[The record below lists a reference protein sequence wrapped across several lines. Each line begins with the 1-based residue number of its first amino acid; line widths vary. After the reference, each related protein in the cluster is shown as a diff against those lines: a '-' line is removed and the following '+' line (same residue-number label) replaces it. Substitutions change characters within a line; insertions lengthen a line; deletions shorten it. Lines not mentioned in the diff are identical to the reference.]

1 VNVRPARGDLLVAT
15 AAALA
20 LLPAT
25 CVVALESL
33 PAARAWPLI
42 ALAALA
48 HVAFVARLSAPVL
61 SHVLVALTVAGMLA
75 LSGLFFLLPSALVF
89 LLSVYACTAW
99 GPRSIGLVTGVVGA
113 AATVLRYRVD
123 PSVTASPVGPSPWL
137 LGLLLVALVVV
148 AWTAGLLRRSQERV
162 RREALAGRERAEAE
176 RAERAERA
184 VLAERTRIAREMHDV
199 VAHSL
204 SVVVA
209 QARVGRAD
217 PGRAAHALAVVE
229 ETGREALRD
238 MRGIVRVLRAVPTGV
253 PDGAADAAPTPTL
266 GDLPDLVDRARRAG
280 RAVRVVESGVPVP
293 LGPTAELAAFR
304 TVQEALT
311 NSARHAAPGSSTTVT
326 LAWRS
331 AGLRVTVADV
341 PPPDDA
347 GATGLAPGLGT
358 TPDTVPA
365 TGAGLGLVGM
375 RERIEAAGGTL
386 EIRAG
391 DAWTVAATVPTSTQ
405 HALAPP
411 RRADGGP

>member
-1 VNVRPARGDLLVAT
+1 MSVRPARGDVLVAT

-25 CVVALESL
+25 CVVALGSL
-33 PAARAWPLI
+33 PAARAWALV

-48 HVAFVARLSAPVL
+48 HAAFVARRSATVL
-61 SHVLVALTVAGMLA
+61 SHVLVALAVAGMLA
-75 LSGLFFLLPSALVF
+75 VSGLYFLLPSALVF

-99 GPRSIGLVTGVVGA
+99 GPRPLGLVTGVVGT
-113 AATVLRYRVD
+113 AATVLRYRGD
-123 PSVTASPVGPSPWL
+123 PSVAASPVGPSPWL
-137 LGLLLVALVVV
+137 LGVLLVALVLV
-148 AWTAGLLRRSQERV
+148 AWAAGLLRRSQEQV

-176 RAERAERA
+176 REERAERA
-184 VLAERTRIAREMHDV
+184 VLAERARIAREMHDV

-217 PGRAAHALAVVE
+217 PARAAQALAVVE

-238 MRGIVRVLRAVPTGV
+238 MRGIVHVLRAEPTGTPV
-253 PDGAADAAPTPTL
+253 GAAAAVPMPTL
-266 GDLPDLVDRARRAG
+266 RDVPDLVDRVRGAG
-280 RAVRVVESGVPVP
+280 RAVRVVESGAPVP

-311 NSARHAAPGSSTTVT
+311 NSARHAMPGSSTVVT
-326 LAWRS
+326 LAWRD
-331 AGLRVTVADV
+331 AGLHVEVADV
-341 PPPDDA
+341 PSSDDA
-347 GATGLAPGLGT
+347 GATRPAPG
-358 TPDTVPA
+358 PDSAPA
-365 TGAGLGLVGM
+365 SGAGLGLVGM

-391 DAWTVAATVPTSTQ
+391 DAWTVAATVPTSN
-405 HALAPP
+405 LASP
-411 RRADGGP
+411 RHVDGGP

>member
-1 VNVRPARGDLLVAT
+1 MSLRPARGDVLVAT

-20 LLPAT
+20 LLPVT

-33 PAARAWPLI
+33 PAARAWALV

-48 HVAFVARLSAPVL
+48 HVTFVARRSAPVL
-61 SHVLVALTVAGMLA
+61 SHVLVALTAAGMLA
-75 LSGLFFLLPSALVF
+75 VSGLYFLLPSAAVF
-89 LLSVYACTAW
+89 LLSVYSCTAW
-99 GPRSIGLVTGVVGA
+99 GPRPLGLVTGVVGV

-137 LGLLLVALVVV
+137 LGLLLAALVGV
-148 AWTAGLLRRSQERV
+148 AWTAGLLRRSQEQV

-176 RAERAERA
+176 REERAERA

-217 PGRAAHALAVVE
+217 PGRAAQALAVVE

-238 MRGIVRVLRAVPTGV
+238 MRGIVHVLRAELAGTSV
-253 PDGAADAAPTPTL
+253 GAAAGAPAPTL
-266 GDLPDLVDRARRAG
+266 RDVPDLVDRVRGGG

-304 TVQEALT
+304 AVQEALT

-326 LAWRS
+326 LAWHG
-331 AGLRVTVADV
+331 AGLHVEVADV
-341 PPPDDA
+341 LSSDDA
-347 GATGLAPGLGT
+347 GAARPAPG
-358 TPDTVPA
+358 PDPAPA

-391 DAWTVAATVPTSTQ
+391 EAWTVAASVPASNQ
-405 HALAPP
+405 HALAPS